1 MGNDQRTELGIH
13 LAIVEMEIVGSN
25 SGKVVNVIPTGT
37 SKFKV
42 SRWNLPKEREREN
55 CFNSLLTALN
65 RCSNG
70 QAKEVS

>member
-13 LAIVEMEIVGSN
+13 LEIVEMEIVGSN

-55 CFNSLLTALN
+55 TLLTALN